1 MLSTTN
7 IIYIVGIL
15 VCLIGS
21 AFFSASETAFTSF
34 NKSKMK
40 MLAQDGNKK
49 AALCLKMEANY
60 SQLLSTIL
68 VGNNVVNIAASS
80 MGTLLFIDLLKNT
93 NWAGIAAT
101 VSTAVLTVLVLIFGE
116 ISPKN
121 IAKDHAEGL
130 AMGVCRVLQFLGWI
144 LWPIN
149 LIFLGWKKLLNLM
162 FKSKTDNTV
171 TESEVLMIVDEAHEG
186 GSIDTYD
193 KEIIENVF
201 DFDDITAMNAATHRR
216 DLVYL
221 SSADSIDEWSD
232 TVLNSRFSRYPICG
246 ETVDEIVGVLDARAF
261 LRCREEGREAVME
274 QAVRAPYFIPESVK
288 LDVLFRNM
296 KEAKEAFAVVLDEYG
311 GTSGIVTMTDIV
323 ECIVGDFSDDI
334 NEEVVEP
341 EFEQLEENRWIVR
354 GDVLISDVNRK
365 TGSRIDDDD
374 VDTLSGYILGLKGEI
389 PAEGATF
396 ELETDE
402 LIIKVLTIKDMT
414 VERAELFIKDL
425 SEDDDDKDDD
435 DEKSEASESETVSQ

>member
-1 MLSTTN
+1 MLTTTN
-7 IIYIVGIL
+7 IIYIVGIV
-15 VCLIGS
+15 VCLAFS

-68 VGNNVVNIAASS
+68 VGNNIVNIAASS
-80 MGTLLFIDLLKNT
+80 MGTLLFIDLMKNT
-93 NWAGIAAT
+93 NWAAAAAT
-101 VSTAVLTVLVLIFGE
+101 VSTAALTVLVLIFGE

-121 IAKDHAEGL
+121 IAKDHAEGF
-130 AMGVCRVLQFLGWI
+130 AMGVCRFLYVLQLI
-144 LWPIN
+144 LYPIN
-149 LIFLGWKKLLNLM
+149 LIFVAWKKLLNVM
-162 FKSKTDNTV
+162 FKSKGDDTV
-171 TESEVLMIVDEAHEG
+171 TESEVLMIVDEAHED

-193 KEIIENVF
+193 KEMIENVF

-216 DLVYL
+216 DLVTLY
-221 SSADSIDEWSD
+221 AEDSIDEWSE

-246 ETVDEIVGVLDARAF
+246 DTSDEIIGILDARVF
-261 LRCREEGREAVME
+261 LRCRDEGRDAVME

-296 KEAKEAFAVVLDEYG
+296 KQAKEAFAVVLDEYG

-334 NEEVVEP
+334 NEEAVEP
-341 EFEQLEENRWIVR
+341 EFEQLGENHWIIR

-365 TGSRIDDDD
+365 TGARIDDDD

-396 ELETDE
+396 ELDTDD
-402 LIIKVLTIKDMT
+402 LTIKVLTIKDLT
-414 VERAELFIKDL
+414 VERAEVIIKDL
-425 SEDDDDKDDD
+425 TEEKDDHE
-435 DEKSEASESETVSQ
+435 DEEADGSEAQSVSK

>member
-1 MLSTTN
+1 MTTTN

-80 MGTLLFIDLLKNT
+80 MATLLFIDLMKNT
-93 NWAGIAAT
+93 NWAAMAAT
-101 VSTAVLTVLVLIFGE
+101 VSTIVLTVLVLIFGE

-121 IAKDHAEGL
+121 LAKDHAEGF
-130 AMGVCRVLQFLGWI
+130 AMGVCRILLFLEWI
-144 LWPIN
+144 LYPVN
-149 LIFLGWKKLLNLM
+149 LIFLGWKKLLNVI
-162 FKSKTDNTV
+162 FKAKSDDAV
-171 TESEVLMIVDEAHEG
+171 TESEVLMIVDEAHED

-193 KEIIENVF
+193 KELIENVF

-216 DLVYL
+216 DLVTLY
-221 SSADSIDEWSD
+221 AEDDIDVWSD
-232 TVLNSRFSRYPICG
+232 VVLNSRFSRYPICG
-246 ETVDEIVGVLDARAF
+246 ETADEIVGILDARVF
-261 LRCREEGREAVME
+261 LRCREQGREAVME
-274 QAVRAPYFIPESVK
+274 QAVRPPYFIPESVK

-323 ECIVGDFSDDI
+323 ECLVGDFSDNI

-341 EFEQLEENRWIVR
+341 EFEQLGENDWIVR
-354 GDVLISDVNRK
+354 GNVLISDVNRK

-389 PAEGATF
+389 PAEGAAF

-402 LIIKVLTIKDMT
+402 MTIKVLTIKDLT
-414 VERAELFIKDL
+414 VERAELIIKDQT
-425 SEDDDDKDDD
+425 EEKDDKDEK
-435 DEKSEASESETVSQ
+435 DEGEKDEPESETVPQ